1 MGSYRKSVVNRKEL
15 RRQVRE
21 RHKTM
26 RMGDQFSRR
35 LEKRMQQEVE
45 RAVEKAK
52 RENRTTLLPRD
63 IEDGN

>member
-15 RRQVRE
+15 RRLARE
-21 RHKTM
+21 NRM

-45 RAVEKAK
+45 EAIKRAK
-52 RENRTTLLPRD
+52 RDNRTTLLPRD
-63 IEDGN
+63 IDGN